1 MSIAS
6 RIHFHRS
13 LPLSGFDI
21 RVEFSNPCGNSRIDA
36 DSSVV
41 KLENVSRKIK
51 DLNKNV
57 VI

>member
-1 MSIAS
+1 M
-6 RIHFHRS
+6 
-13 LPLSGFDI
+13 SGFDI